1 MTITR
6 LKRVSYGELQLGDVF
21 IYERDEFDGKT
32 VVMAEVTRVESDHLL
47 ATTADDL
54 TLWLDK
60 DTTYDAKI
68 WVEVSE

>member
-1 MTITR
+1 MTIAR
-6 LKRVSYGELQLGDVF
+6 LKRVSYGELQLGDVL

-32 VVMAEVTRVESDHLL
+32 IVMAEVTRVESDHLL
-47 ATTADDL
+47 AMTADDL

-68 WVEVSE
+68 WMEVSE

>member
-1 MTITR
+1 MTIAR

-47 ATTADDL
+47 AMTADDL

-68 WVEVSE
+68 WMEVSE

>member
-1 MTITR
+1 MTLTKLR
-6 LKRVSYGELQLGDVF
+6 QVFWGDLQLGDVF

-32 VVMAEVTRVESDHLL
+32 VITAQVTRVEGDHLL

-60 DTTYDAKI
+60 DTTYDATI
-68 WVEVSE
+68 WMEAEE